1 MAKTNLPQPSASA
14 LTLCPATTV
23 DLPLLVATAINPPPP
38 SQDHSLTNG
47 TSLPEAPDTD
57 HPSATLHTQQ
67 PVVIT
72 PNQMSVLRA
81 QVQALQ
87 YIARGQPVPPQIQQI
102 IYVPDNAESTS
113 KESDVAKDE
122 TTVKMETTSHPE
134 SDSNEDTVKYPEG
147 WIPELDT
154 SSPIFPY
161 NAYTNPLSI
170 AAKALRDGRM
180 HKVIVPTLMPSG
192 LDPYQVK
199 AERDRFIEARITHRI
214 EELSSLPSGISDGLF
229 DPLVPTTEDEQGQ
242 PMSSAKLRA
251 LIELKALKLRDKQRA
266 MRSSIVNRM
275 QEASS
280 LAIDRK
286 VFRRTRKPVLRDAR
300 QTEGLERQ
308 QRIERERRAKQK
320 HLDYLNVICEHGQA
334 LLTAG
339 RANQS
344 RAQRL
349 GKAVLKLHVETEKEE
364 QKRIERISKERLKA
378 LKADDEEAYMKLI
391 DTAKDTR
398 ITHLLRQTDS
408 YLDSLSQ
415 AVRAQQNDDVHR
427 HGAFDHS
434 AFDSED
440 GPTDETT
447 FGATRPEDEDPEQRN
462 GKVDYYGVAHRISE
476 KITAQPKLLIGG
488 QLKEYQL
495 KGLQWMVSLY
505 NNRLNGILADEM
517 VNFDFPLV
525 MWISHITLM
534 DS

>member
-1 MAKTNLPQPSASA
+1 VLRSQGYTEQTSTELAQILSFLKIMAKTVQLPSPSAPA
-14 LTLCPATTV
+14 LPA
-23 DLPLLVATAINPPPP
+23 P
-38 SQDHSLTNG
+38 SQS
-47 TSLPEAPDTD
+47 
-57 HPSATLHTQQ
+57 QQ

-72 PNQMSVLRA
+72 PNQMTVLHA

-87 YIARGQPVPPQIQQI
+87 YLTRGQPVPPQIQQI
-102 IYVPDNAESTS
+102 IYVPDNAESTA
-113 KESDVAKDE
+113 KDPAVAKDE
-122 TTVKMETTSHPE
+122 AELKTETNGTLDSGESKE
-134 SDSNEDTVKYPEG
+134 SDSNEDTLKFPEG
-147 WIPELDT
+147 RLLELDT
-154 SSPIFPY
+154 SSPIYPY
-161 NAYTNPLSI
+161 SAFTNPLSI
-170 AAKALRDGRM
+170 TAKALRDGRM
-180 HKVIVPTLMPSG
+180 HKVIIPTLMPSG
-192 LDPYQVK
+192 LDPIQIK
-199 AERDRFIEARITHRI
+199 AERDRFIEARIAHRI
-214 EELSSLPSGISDGLF
+214 EELSSLPGGISDASF
-229 DPLVPTTEDEQGQ
+229 DPLVPMTNDKQGQ
-242 PMSSAKLRA
+242 PTSSAKLRA

-286 VFRRTRKPVLRDAR
+286 VFRRTRKPVLKDAR

-308 QRIERERRAKQK
+308 QRSERERRAKQK
-320 HLDYLNVICEHGQA
+320 HLDYLNVICDHGQA
-334 LLTAG
+334 LLAAG

-415 AVRAQQNDDVHR
+415 AVRAQQNDDIHR

-447 FGATRPEDEDPEQRN
+447 FGATRPEDEDPEQRS

-476 KITAQPKLLIGG
+476 KIAMQPRLLVGG

-517 VNFDFPLV
+517 VEILFFCN
-525 MWISHITLM
+525 MR
-534 DS
+534 